1 MDPAP
6 AIAAITVKAR
16 SSPPKTYVTLR
27 SGSVS
32 LRSVVVIS
40 TPASGQSRLGMLT
53 IFDNIDIRQAAVETD
68 AVKTDAVET
77 GAVEAAAVVTGPG
90 RTPPYRLTA

>member
-1 MDPAP
+1 LRPEQRVEQRIRGRALRRP
-6 AIAAITVKAR
+6 IAAIAAITLKAM
-16 SSPPKTYVTLR
+16 SSPPNTYVTLR

-53 IFDNIDIRQAAVETD
+53 IFDNIDIR
-68 AVKTDAVET
+68 
-77 GAVEAAAVVTGPG
+77 
-90 RTPPYRLTA
+90 